1 MNIVEM
7 LYVFSFGARGAAL
20 QWFDVPEPPHFDNP
34 GARK

>member
-1 MNIVEM
+1 MKEIKF
-7 LYVFSFGARGAAL
+7 LLHLAL